1 MAKIGNKSSRRSEKK
16 SVMED
21 HLKCNQKQYQI
32 LNAYHWSLAPNQR
45 QSAATTANQEI
56 SFVFSA
62 RALAVTRVHYSE
74 STKAM
79 TCDSPSKQ

>member
-1 MAKIGNKSSRRSEKK
+1 MAKVGNKSSKRSEKK
-16 SVMED
+16 NVMKD
-21 HLKCNQKQYQI
+21 HLKYNQK
-32 LNAYHWSLAPNQR
+32 LNAYNWSLVPNQR

-62 RALAVTRVHYSE
+62 RILAVTRVHYLE

-79 TCDSPSKQ
+79 T